1 MKSQH
6 VIQNEHANQNI
17 GYKIVHVELEMRK
30 IIKLKDEIKK
40 KNVQKVIKIRTAYPN
55 QAA

>member
-1 MKSQH
+1 MMKSQH

-40 KNVQKVIKIRTAYPN
+40 KMCKR
-55 QAA
+55 